1 MIRGGNH
8 NHNNK
13 VSENI
18 QKDAIYI
25 YIYIF
30 ENKYYTFFVKNSNF
44 FSLFFQPSVHQ
55 LPQRNNTTFKS
66 WTNNNHSTN
75 SEISEDYE
83 DIEWKPISRHQKT
96 RKPINGSGTIRN
108 LITFF
113 QHVLSKLIFS

>member
-1 MIRGGNH
+1 M
-8 NHNNK
+8 
-13 VSENI
+13 
-18 QKDAIYI
+18 Q

-30 ENKYYTFFVKNSNF
+30 ENKYHTFFVKNSNF

-96 RKPINGSGTIRN
+96 RKPINGSG
-108 LITFF
+108 
-113 QHVLSKLIFS
+113 